1 MTCFNLGAQQTLH
14 IAAVD
19 WFHGFP
25 QQINFTVITRDVL
38 WDPLKLSTQ
47 QISYIISEYGSYK
60 SMVYTY
66 VLQFPN
72 TEFET

>member
-38 WDPLKLSTQ
+38 
-47 QISYIISEYGSYK
+47 
-60 SMVYTY
+60 
-66 VLQFPN
+66 
-72 TEFET
+72 